1 MDVREFGEEGE
12 SLRRMRF
19 LWLLYRCLRILLRLL
34 RYGTHESERTLQ
46 DVTADKKSAL
56 LFFFFYFLYYR
67 VISHELPG
75 FVVSVDYFVIAQMS
89 PVFPMRVGGD
99 FKICKRPQRSYDTQR
114 DYVPHPPLYALF
126 VSHPPEFPL

>member
-1 MDVREFGEEGE
+1 MFYDAWF
-12 SLRRMRF
+12 LRV
-19 LWLLYRCLRILLRLL
+19 LRL
-34 RYGTHESERTLQ
+34 RDNYDMVHRKRANAARCAQ
-46 DVTADKKSAL
+46 KVAL
-56 LFFFFYFLYYR
+56 LFFYSLITRVR

-75 FVVSVDYFVIAQMS
+75 FVSVDYFVIAQMS

-114 DYVPHPPLYALF
+114 DHVPHPPLNALF